1 MRLFPGKPESMWYGT
16 LIINFVKPHGAMVLD
31 DLATKM
37 TWIVNG
43 SRIKH
48 YLGGDVESLTTIVQL
63 KESKP

>member
-1 MRLFPGKPESMWYGT
+1 
-16 LIINFVKPHGAMVLD
+16 MVLD

-63 KESKP
+63 KESKPWQERPANKMLKKSY